1 MIYCKRLKILL
12 PVVDPVLI
20 LCLRCLNSALSQF
33 CISSKLIQSFIDTT
47 QHFLY
52 LIIIIQ
58 IKAYLCNAFIR
69 RKLWKDIN
77 KHSFCL
83 FFCKRHIVFYFNALN
98 THIIQHAAYQI
109 NCFCGSSQSEFFPL
123 HNAFLLLIPRQ
134 NFYK

>member
-20 LCLRCLNSALSQF
+20 FRFRSFDGTLYQICICSQ
-33 CISSKLIQSFIDTT
+33 LIQSFFHTAKR
-47 QHFLY
+47 FLY
-52 LIIIIQ
+52 LVIIIQ
-58 IKAYLCNAFIR
+58 IKAYLCNTFIR
-69 RKLWKDIN
+69 RKLRKDIYE
-77 KHSFCL
+77 HAFCF
-83 FFCKRHIVFYFNALN
+83 FFCKRHIIFYFNALN

-123 HNAFLLLIPRQ
+123 HNAFLLLMTRQ